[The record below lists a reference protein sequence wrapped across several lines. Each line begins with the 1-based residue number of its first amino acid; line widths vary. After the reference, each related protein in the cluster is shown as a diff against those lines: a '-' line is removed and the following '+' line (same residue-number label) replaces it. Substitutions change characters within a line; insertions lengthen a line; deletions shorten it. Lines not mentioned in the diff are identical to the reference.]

1 MELRCE
7 SHLEET
13 VGLVEDDIL
22 DLGERKLRI
31 KQDVLHDVHKAG
43 IQIYPSGARDQ
54 GSEECAATQCRRK
67 DLRIDAQ
74 ISASGSY

>member
-43 IQIYPSGARDQ
+43 IQ
-54 GSEECAATQCRRK
+54 
-67 DLRIDAQ
+67 
-74 ISASGSY
+74 